1 MGFSEDTMRKKL
13 YSACARKGERS
24 FSENLEYEKEI
35 VFQLREKG
43 YEEQEIAEQTGIEKS
58 KVHDRLV
65 SVYKKKGKT
74 QPNAEERKE
83 IRSREFAKMVVKLVL
98 ENKLTIKEV
107 EEMGID
113 FETICGYLD
122 TEKNDDEGLEQ

>member
-1 MGFSEDTMRKKL
+1 MLFRSGFSEDTMRKKL

-65 SVYKKKGKT
+65 SVYKKKGNQSLRRHFWGQRT
-74 QPNAEERKE
+74 
-83 IRSREFAKMVVKLVL
+83 
-98 ENKLTIKEV
+98 
-107 EEMGID
+107 
-113 FETICGYLD
+113 
-122 TEKNDDEGLEQ
+122 